1 MRAVTEKIEA
11 FRRFLSEVG
20 SEMRKATW
28 PDRQELIES
37 TVVVIVSMLL
47 MSAFVGLSDRLLI
60 TTFKLIT
67 PSG

>member
-1 MRAVTEKIEA
+1 MRAVREKIVA
-11 FRRFLSEVG
+11 FRGFLGDVG

-47 MSAFVGLSDRLLI
+47 MSAFVGLSDKLLV

>member
-1 MRAVTEKIEA
+1 MRAVRERIGA

-20 SEMRKATW
+20 GEMRKATW

-37 TVVVIVSMLL
+37 TVVVVVSVLL
-47 MSAFVGLSDRLLI
+47 MSAFVGLSDRVLI
-60 TTFKLIT
+60 TLFKLIT